1 MTFCYN
7 APFQTEKVGV
17 WVSSFSRSLK
27 LSKVSPPSL
36 RNTSVKSGIEQH
48 IFKTFFFF
56 FPCFSCLFVFLF
68 SNKIIFKELHILSL
82 CSEQPC
88 KWSFLWMLNKYVCT
102 HLPWLWI
109 QHCRHKP
116 TSYCH
121 EGLSSLLDNQFGI
134 QSSKTG
140 MLVGNFK
147 LWVVIFSPSWS
158 GSLSNS
164 WLDWVQKAQHFRGS
178 NQ

>member
-1 MTFCYN
+1 M
-7 APFQTEKVGV
+7 
-17 WVSSFSRSLK
+17 
-27 LSKVSPPSL
+27 PPSKPRRLGFGWALFQDPWNYPRCLLQVWEILLL
-36 RNTSVKSGIEQH
+36 RVALNNTSSKP
-48 IFKTFFFF
+48 FFF

-102 HLPWLWI
+102 HLPWLWV

-134 QSSKTG
+134 QSNKTG